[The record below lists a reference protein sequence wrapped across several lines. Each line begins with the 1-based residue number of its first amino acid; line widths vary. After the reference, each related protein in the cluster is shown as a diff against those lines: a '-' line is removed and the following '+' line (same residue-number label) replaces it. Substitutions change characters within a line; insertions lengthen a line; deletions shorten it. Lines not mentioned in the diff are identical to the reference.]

1 LEITETTGATER
13 ARATDDV
20 LIAGATLFACV
31 CVLFRAKGLVLAQ
44 SDVAS
49 YVAQS
54 RNVLANDA
62 HLPAYAAL
70 VLAARTLT
78 RGVVPDVALM
88 QLVSLGAWC
97 ASIVVVAR
105 VLEGL
110 APPRVARFGLAVY
123 GLFPFVGV
131 TYVAWPI
138 ADALAHLAL
147 ALGVLALVRRS
158 AVGIPLAVAAM
169 LIVHKALWPFA
180 ALIAAA
186 ALARRA
192 ARLAPLVAATLPL
205 LALYAFG
212 ARHGDLAWMVRADV
226 ALNVAPQT
234 SLPVL
239 DGLLG
244 TLALGGARGAV
255 KAAILGA
262 LTIATVALA
271 LSHARRRELEMLALV
286 VPVLAL
292 LALMNQHEIWA
303 AVRFGRVLAIP
314 ATVALA
320 GDARVA
326 RIVRSRLAFGVLVV
340 ALGAT
345 QIAFARRIEQTFGAP
360 PSAAQR

>member
-1 LEITETTGATER
+1 MEITETTGATPR

-20 LIAGATLFACV
+20 LIAGAIVFACV
-31 CVLFRAKGLVLAQ
+31 CLLFRAKGLVVAQ

-54 RNVLANDA
+54 RHVLANDA

-78 RGVVPDVALM
+78 LGLVPDVAIM
-88 QLVSLGAWC
+88 QLLSLGAWC
-97 ASIVVVAR
+97 ASVVVVAH

-110 APPRVARFGLAVY
+110 APPPIARIGLAVY

-147 ALGVLALVRRS
+147 ALAALALVRRS
-158 AVGIPLAVAAM
+158 AVGIPIALGAM
-169 LIVHKALWPFA
+169 LVIHKALWPFA
-180 ALIAAA
+180 ALLAAA

-192 ARLAPLVAATLPL
+192 ARPWPIALATTPL
-205 LALYAFG
+205 LALWAYG
-212 ARHGDLAWMVRADV
+212 ARHGDLAWIVRTDV
-226 ALNVAPQT
+226 ELNVVPQT
-234 SLPVL
+234 ALPVL

-244 TLALGGARGAV
+244 TLALGGARGAI
-255 KAAILGA
+255 KGAILFVLA
-262 LTIATVALA
+262 VATIALAVA
-271 LSHARRRELEMLALV
+271 HARRRRIEMLALV
-286 VPVLAL
+286 LPVLAL

-314 ATVALA
+314 AVAALA
-320 GDARVA
+320 DDARALRWA
-326 RIVRSRLAFGVLVV
+326 RGGAAFGLIVL
-340 ALGAT
+340 ALAVSQVG
-345 QIAFARRIEQTFGAP
+345 FALRIDQTFGGAP
-360 PSAAQR
+360 RAAAP